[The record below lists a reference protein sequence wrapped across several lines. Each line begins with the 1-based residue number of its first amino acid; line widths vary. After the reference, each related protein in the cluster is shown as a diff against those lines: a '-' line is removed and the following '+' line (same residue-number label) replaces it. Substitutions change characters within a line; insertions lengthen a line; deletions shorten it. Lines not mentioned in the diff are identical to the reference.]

1 MTRFLLDTHIFVWT
15 KTAERPVL
23 PHVLSQMADPANE
36 VLVSLAS
43 AWELCIKAAVGKL
56 TGDASLLVGEEASFE
71 RALETSGLQLLP
83 ILPTHIFAVRN
94 LPMYHR
100 DPFDRLIVA
109 QAITEGM
116 TLITADR
123 RLDAYEGL
131 DMIVGA

>member
-23 PHVLSQMADPANE
+23 PHILSQMADPSNE
-36 VLVSLAS
+36 VTVSLAS
-43 AWELCIKAAVGKL
+43 AWELCIKASIGKL
-56 TGDASLLVGEEASFE
+56 KGDASLLVGDEASFE
-71 RALETSGLQLLP
+71 RALQTSGLHMLP
-83 ILPTHIFAVRN
+83 IMPAHIFAVRN

-109 QAITEGM
+109 QAMMEGM

-123 RLDAYEGL
+123 RLDAYDGL
-131 DMIVGA
+131 DMVVGA

>member
-23 PHVLSQMADPANE
+23 PHILSQMADPSNE
-36 VLVSLAS
+36 VMVSLAS

-71 RALETSGLQLLP
+71 RALETSGLQMLP
-83 ILPTHIFAVRN
+83 ILPAHIFAVRN
-94 LPMYHR
+94 LPLHHR

-109 QAITEGM
+109 QAVTERM
-116 TLITADR
+116 TLVTVDR
-123 RLDAYEGL
+123 RLEAYKGL
-131 DMIVGA
+131 DMIIGV